1 MLHLYCSSVR
11 CEFLVTLKANNRT
24 TYEERS
30 ISTKPLMVPSSLYG
44 WLWLWL
50 WLLLLCFLST
60 ECSYVSLISFCMII
74 DAVLTTFAFFSTMRL
89 LSSLKSDKLRR
100 FLNCISPYQDQLQ
113 FPNLLHRSADNP
125 VIQKS
130 LQQYTQLQGTYLL
143 ALRSNA
149 AVGKITFGHDEF

>member
-1 MLHLYCSSVR
+1 MLHLHCSSVR

-24 TYEERS
+24 IYEERS
-30 ISTKPLMVPSSLYG
+30 ICTKPLMVPSSLYG

-60 ECSYVSLISFCMII
+60 ECSYVGLISFCMII
-74 DAVLTTFAFFSTMRL
+74 DVVLSTFSYSTMRL
-89 LSSLKSDKLRR
+89 LSSLKSDKLTR
-100 FLNCISPYQDQLQ
+100 FLNCISPYQDRLR
-113 FPNLLHRSADNP
+113 FPNHLHRSADNP

>member
-1 MLHLYCSSVR
+1 MLHLHCSSVR

-24 TYEERS
+24 IYEERS
-30 ISTKPLMVPSSLYG
+30 ICTKPLMVPSSLYG

-50 WLLLLCFLST
+50 WLLLLLLCFLST
-60 ECSYVSLISFCMII
+60 EYSSVGFCMII
-74 DAVLTTFAFFSTMRL
+74 DVVLTTFAFSYSTMRL
-89 LSSLKSDKLRR
+89 LSSLKSDKLTS
-100 FLNCISPYQDQLQ
+100 FLNCISPYQDQLR